1 MYRWHLPDPIYW
13 KQEIRIT
20 IQQIGWSLERHQQT
34 GQALYER
41 QDDWCAAVFWYEPV
55 PSTPLPAMPDLV
67 ARTKDIH

>member
-20 IQQIGWSLERHQQT
+20 NQQIGWSLERHQQT

-55 PSTPLPAMPDLV
+55 PSTPLPAMPDLA